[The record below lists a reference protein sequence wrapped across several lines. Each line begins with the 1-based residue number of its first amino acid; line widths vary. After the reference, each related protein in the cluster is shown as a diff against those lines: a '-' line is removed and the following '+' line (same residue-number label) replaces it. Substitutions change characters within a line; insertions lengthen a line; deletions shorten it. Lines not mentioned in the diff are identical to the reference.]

1 VNENTKIALSVIV
14 AVLVSISGSY
24 MIITPREGPAGESI
38 VGPVGPIGSQ
48 GIQGIQGIQGET
60 GPSGESIVGPQGVEG
75 LAGEPGEQGLQGIQ
89 GLKGPVGFYMTYYPV
104 GEYEEVQGIDED
116 NWWKQGM
123 GGTGETCNLYQYPSG
138 TFMMQTIET
147 SPNQGLAFTVEPYGA
162 RLEIQYEGQV
172 LFYGDFRNDTSVRKV
187 VLSFGPLVGRHDLYF
202 YILSGKQDGSR
213 LVLTDITLVEFS

>member
-1 VNENTKIALSVIV
+1 MKKSEIYKLLALTAI
-14 AVLVSISGSY
+14 VSILISVGAFTL
-24 MIITPREGPAGESI
+24 MKDNFIGPQGLQGESI
-38 VGPVGPIGSQ
+38 VGPIGP
-48 GIQGIQGIQGET
+48 QGE
-60 GPSGESIVGPQGVEG
+60 PGESIVGSQGVEG
-75 LAGEPGEQGLQGIQ
+75 LAGEPGEQGLQGLQ

-123 GGTGETCNLYQYPSG
+123 GGTGETCDLYQYPSG

-147 SPNQGLAFTVEPYGA
+147 SSNQGLAFTVEPYGA

-172 LFYGDFRNDTSVRKV
+172 LFYGDFRNDTSDRIEV

-202 YILSGKQDGSR
+202 YVLSGKQDGSR
-213 LVLTDITLVEFS
+213 VVLTDITLVEFKIG